1 MKPAMRMKKEAVPR
15 PCVCT
20 SIRKAARVL
29 ARTYDAALAPAG
41 MNVTQL
47 AVMRAILRHPDEPLS
62 RVAEDLEMDRTSL
75 YRAIE
80 ALKKQGW
87 VRLSDGK
94 DSRSRSASITKGG
107 ELALSQADPG
117 WSRTQGAIVDRFGR
131 TEWQAFVR
139 ELQRLLD
146 CTSAMGTR
154 ESKSGKRS

>member
-1 MKPAMRMKKEAVPR
+1 MKKEAVPR

-80 ALKKQGW
+80 ALKKQRW
-87 VRLSDGK
+87 VRLGYGK
-94 DSRSRSASITKGG
+94 DNRSRTAAVTKRG

-117 WSRTQGAIVDRFGR
+117 WSRTQGDIVDRFGR

-139 ELQRLLD
+139 ELQRLID
-146 CTSAMGTR
+146 CASGTGAG
-154 ESKSGKRS
+154 ETDSGQRA